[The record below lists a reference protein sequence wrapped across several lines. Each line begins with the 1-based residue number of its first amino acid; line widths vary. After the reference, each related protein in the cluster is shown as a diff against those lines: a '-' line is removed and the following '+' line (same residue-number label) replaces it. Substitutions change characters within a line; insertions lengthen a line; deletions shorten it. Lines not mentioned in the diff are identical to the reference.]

1 MEWQIT
7 FVGQGEIPN
16 LSLDENP
23 RSIPSL
29 AGVCV
34 CVYGSVCI
42 NVCVCAKMYQC
53 LCVYMYINMYV
64 FVYMIPEFVEYV

>member
-1 MEWQIT
+1 M
-7 FVGQGEIPN
+7 GQGEIPN

-34 CVYGSVCI
+34 CVYVCVCGSVCI
-42 NVCVCAKMYQC
+42 NVCACAKMYQC